1 MKRQIR
7 RGCFETNSSSQHSL
21 VIMKR
26 DDHYTSEEI
35 SKEFYLSKH
44 GVWDVWDDSL
54 DFGRSPFRTL
64 GTFKTKWLYAC
75 ASLVEEYNDDV
86 YKELEALAFKYVTGL
101 KKIEL
106 PMTTVSIFNKDFEAN
121 KNDEFAQK
129 HGKTEEELNE
139 YLEQKEKNW
148 GIETIEYWE
157 DKHGNFCFSIPYT
170 GQTDEPF
177 LQRFLEHE
185 KLSLEEYLTN
195 RKYVII
201 QDGDEYCYWQDM
213 KEAGLVNSDAI
224 DHEFPDYEGE

>member
-7 RGCFETNSSSQHSL
+7 RGCFESNSSSQHSL
-21 VIMKR
+21 VVMKKN
-26 DDHYTSEEI
+26 DHYTVQEI
-35 SKEFYLSKH
+35 LKGLYIQKD
-44 GVWDVWDDSL
+44 GVWDVCEL
-54 DFGRSPFRTL
+54 DFGRAPFRAL
-64 GTFKTKWLYAC
+64 GTFKMKWLYAC
-75 ASLVEEYNDDV
+75 ASLVEEYNDDA
-86 YKELEALAFKYVTGL
+86 YKELEALAFKYVPGL
-101 KKIEL
+101 KRIEL
-106 PMTTVSIFNKDFEAN
+106 PMTTTCIINKDLEEN
-121 KNDEFAQK
+121 KDYEY
-129 HGKTEEELNE
+129 GKTEEELNK

-157 DKHGNFCFSIPYT
+157 DRHGNFCFSIPYT

-213 KEAGLVNSDAI
+213 KNAGLVNSDAI
-224 DHEFPDYEGE
+224 DHEYPDY

>member
-7 RGCFETNSSSQHSL
+7 RGVFESNSSSQHSL
-21 VIMKR
+21 VVMKN
-26 DDHYTSEEI
+26 DDHYTAQEI
-35 SKEFYLSKH
+35 LKGLYIQKD
-44 GVWDVWDDSL
+44 GVWDVCGL
-54 DFGRSPFRTL
+54 DFGREPFRAL
-64 GTFKTKWLYAC
+64 GTFKMKWLYAC
-75 ASLVEEYNDDV
+75 ASLVEEYNDDA
-86 YKELEALAFKYVTGL
+86 YKELEALAFKYVPGL
-101 KKIEL
+101 KRIEL
-106 PMTTVSIFNKDFEAN
+106 PMTTTCIINKDLEEN
-121 KNDEFAQK
+121 KDYEY
-129 HGKTEEELNE
+129 GKTEKELNK

-157 DKHGNFCFSIPYT
+157 DRHGNFCFSIPYT

-213 KEAGLVNSDAI
+213 KNAGLVNSDAI
-224 DHEFPDYEGE
+224 DHEYPDY

>member
-7 RGCFETNSSSQHSL
+7 RGCFESNSSSQHSL
-21 VIMKR
+21 VVMKN
-26 DDHYTSEEI
+26 DDHYTVQEI
-35 SKEFYLSKH
+35 LKGLYIQKD
-44 GVWDVWDDSL
+44 GVWDVCEL
-54 DFGRSPFRTL
+54 DFGRAPFRAL
-64 GTFKTKWLYAC
+64 GTFKMKWLYAC
-75 ASLVEEYNDDV
+75 ASLVEEYNDDA
-86 YKELEALAFKYVTGL
+86 YKELEALAFKYVPGL
-101 KKIEL
+101 KRIEL
-106 PMTTVSIFNKDFEAN
+106 PMTTTCIINKDLEEN
-121 KNDEFAQK
+121 KDYEY
-129 HGKTEEELNE
+129 GKTEEELNK

-157 DKHGNFCFSIPYT
+157 DRHGNFCFSIPYT

-213 KEAGLVNSDAI
+213 KNAGLVNSDAI
-224 DHEFPDYEGE
+224 DHEYPDY

>member
-7 RGCFETNSSSQHSL
+7 RGVFESNSSSQHSL
-21 VIMKR
+21 VVMKN
-26 DDHYTSEEI
+26 DDHYTVQEI
-35 SKEFYLSKH
+35 LKGLYIQKD
-44 GVWDVWDDSL
+44 GVWDVCEL
-54 DFGRSPFRTL
+54 DFGRAPFRAL
-64 GTFKTKWLYAC
+64 GTFKMKWLYAC
-75 ASLVEEYNDDV
+75 ASLVEEYNDDA
-86 YKELEALAFKYVTGL
+86 YKELEALAFKYVPGL
-101 KKIEL
+101 KRIEL
-106 PMTTVSIFNKDFEAN
+106 PMTTTCIINKDLEEN
-121 KNDEFAQK
+121 KDYEY
-129 HGKTEEELNE
+129 GKTEEELNK

-157 DKHGNFCFSIPYT
+157 DRHGNFCFSIPYT

-213 KEAGLVNSDAI
+213 KNAGLVNSDAV
-224 DHEFPDYEGE
+224 DHEYPDY

>member
-7 RGCFETNSSSQHSL
+7 RGVFESNSSSQHSL
-21 VIMKR
+21 VVMKN
-26 DDHYTSEEI
+26 DDHYTVQEI
-35 SKEFYLSKH
+35 LKGLYIQKD
-44 GVWDVWDDSL
+44 GVWDVCEL
-54 DFGRSPFRTL
+54 DFGRAPFRAL
-64 GTFKTKWLYAC
+64 GTFKMKWLYAC
-75 ASLVEEYNDDV
+75 ASLVEEYNDDA
-86 YKELEALAFKYVTGL
+86 YKELEALAFKYVPGL
-101 KKIEL
+101 KRIEL
-106 PMTTVSIFNKDFEAN
+106 PMTTTCIINKDLEEN
-121 KNDEFAQK
+121 KDYEY
-129 HGKTEEELNE
+129 GKTEKELNK

-157 DKHGNFCFSIPYT
+157 DRHGNFCFSIPYT

-213 KEAGLVNSDAI
+213 KNAGLVNSDAI
-224 DHEFPDYEGE
+224 DHEYPDY

>member
-7 RGCFETNSSSQHSL
+7 RGVFESNSSSQHSL
-21 VIMKR
+21 VVMKN
-26 DDHYTSEEI
+26 DDHYTAQEI
-35 SKEFYLSKH
+35 LKGLYIQKD
-44 GVWDVWDDSL
+44 GVWDVCGL
-54 DFGRSPFRTL
+54 DFGREPFRAL
-64 GTFKTKWLYAC
+64 GTFKMKWLYAC
-75 ASLVEEYNDDV
+75 ASLVEEYNDDA
-86 YKELEALAFKYVTGL
+86 YKELEALAFKYVPGL
-101 KKIEL
+101 KRIEL
-106 PMTTVSIFNKDFEAN
+106 PMTTTCIINKDLKEN
-121 KNDEFAQK
+121 KDYEY
-129 HGKTEEELNE
+129 GKTEEELNK

-157 DKHGNFCFSIPYT
+157 DRHGNFCFSIPYT

-213 KEAGLVNSDAI
+213 KNAGLVNSDAI
-224 DHEFPDYEGE
+224 DHEYPDY

>member
-7 RGCFETNSSSQHSL
+7 RGCFESNSSSQHSL
-21 VIMKR
+21 VVMKN

-44 GVWDVWDDSL
+44 GVWDVWDYSL
-54 DFGRSPFRTL
+54 DFGRSPFRSL

-75 ASLVEEYNDDV
+75 ASLVEEYNDDA
-86 YKELEALAFKYVTGL
+86 YKELEALAFKYVPGL
-101 KKIEL
+101 KK
-106 PMTTVSIFNKDFEAN
+106 
-121 KNDEFAQK
+121 
-129 HGKTEEELNE
+129 
-139 YLEQKEKNW
+139 
-148 GIETIEYWE
+148 
-157 DKHGNFCFSIPYT
+157 IPYT

-213 KEAGLVNSDAI
+213 KNAGLVNSDAI
-224 DHEFPDYEGE
+224 DHEYPDY

>member
-7 RGCFETNSSSQHSL
+7 RGVFESNSSSQHSL
-21 VIMKR
+21 VVMKN
-26 DDHYTSEEI
+26 DDHYTVQEI
-35 SKEFYLSKH
+35 LKGLYIQKD
-44 GVWDVWDDSL
+44 GVWDVCGL
-54 DFGRSPFRTL
+54 DFGREPFRAL
-64 GTFKTKWLYAC
+64 GTFKMKWLYAC
-75 ASLVEEYNDDV
+75 ASLVEEYNDDA
-86 YKELEALAFKYVTGL
+86 YKELEALAFKYVPGL
-101 KKIEL
+101 KRIEL
-106 PMTTVSIFNKDFEAN
+106 PMTTTCIINKDLEEN
-121 KNDEFAQK
+121 KDYEY
-129 HGKTEEELNE
+129 GKTEEELNK

-157 DKHGNFCFSIPYT
+157 DRHGNFCFSIPYT

-213 KEAGLVNSDAI
+213 KNAGLVNSDAI
-224 DHEFPDYEGE
+224 DHEYPDY

>member
-7 RGCFETNSSSQHSL
+7 RGVFESNSSSQHSL
-21 VIMKR
+21 VVMKN
-26 DDHYTSEEI
+26 DDHYTVQEI
-35 SKEFYLSKH
+35 LKGLYIQKD
-44 GVWDVWDDSL
+44 GVWDVCEL
-54 DFGRSPFRTL
+54 DFGRAPFRAL
-64 GTFKTKWLYAC
+64 GTFKMKWLYAC
-75 ASLVEEYNDDV
+75 ASLVEEYNDDA
-86 YKELEALAFKYVTGL
+86 YKELEALAFKYVPGL
-101 KKIEL
+101 KRIEL
-106 PMTTVSIFNKDFEAN
+106 PMTTTCIINKDLEEN
-121 KNDEFAQK
+121 KDYEY
-129 HGKTEEELNE
+129 GKTEEELNK

-157 DKHGNFCFSIPYT
+157 DRHGNFCFSIPYT

-213 KEAGLVNSDAI
+213 KNAGLVNSDAI
-224 DHEFPDYEGE
+224 DHEYPDY

>member
-7 RGCFETNSSSQHSL
+7 RGCFESNSSSQHSL
-21 VIMKR
+21 VVMKN
-26 DDHYTSEEI
+26 DDHYTAQEI
-35 SKEFYLSKH
+35 LKGLYIQKD
-44 GVWDVWDDSL
+44 GVWDVCGL
-54 DFGRSPFRTL
+54 DFGREPFRAL
-64 GTFKTKWLYAC
+64 GTFKMKWLYAC
-75 ASLVEEYNDDV
+75 ASLVEEYNDDA
-86 YKELEALAFKYVTGL
+86 YKELEALAFKYVPGL
-101 KKIEL
+101 KRIEL
-106 PMTTVSIFNKDFEAN
+106 PMTTTCIINKDLEEN
-121 KNDEFAQK
+121 KDYEY
-129 HGKTEEELNE
+129 GKTEEELNK

-170 GQTDEPF
+170 GRTDEPF

-213 KEAGLVNSDAI
+213 KNAGLVNSDAI
-224 DHEFPDYEGE
+224 DHEYPDY

>member
-7 RGCFETNSSSQHSL
+7 RGVFESNSSSQHSL
-21 VIMKR
+21 VVMKN
-26 DDHYTSEEI
+26 DDHYTVQEI
-35 SKEFYLSKH
+35 LKGLYIQKD
-44 GVWDVWDDSL
+44 GVWDVCEL
-54 DFGRSPFRTL
+54 DFGRAPFRVL
-64 GTFKTKWLYAC
+64 GTFKMKWLYAC
-75 ASLVEEYNDDV
+75 ASLVEEYNDDA
-86 YKELEALAFKYVTGL
+86 YKELEALAFKYVPGL
-101 KKIEL
+101 KRIEL
-106 PMTTVSIFNKDFEAN
+106 PMTTTCIINKDLEEN
-121 KNDEFAQK
+121 KDYEY
-129 HGKTEEELNE
+129 GKTEEELNK

-157 DKHGNFCFSIPYT
+157 DRHGNFCFSIPYT

-213 KEAGLVNSDAI
+213 KNAGLVNSDAI
-224 DHEFPDYEGE
+224 DHEYPDY

>member
-7 RGCFETNSSSQHSL
+7 RGVFESNSSSQHSL
-21 VIMKR
+21 VVMKN
-26 DDHYTSEEI
+26 DDHYTTQEI
-35 SKEFYLSKH
+35 LKGLYIQKD
-44 GVWDVWDDSL
+44 GVWDVCGL
-54 DFGRSPFRTL
+54 DFGREPFRAL
-64 GTFKTKWLYAC
+64 GTFKMKWLYAC
-75 ASLVEEYNDDV
+75 ASLVEEYNDDA
-86 YKELEALAFKYVTGL
+86 YKELEALAFKYVPGL
-101 KKIEL
+101 KRIQL
-106 PMTTVSIFNKDFEAN
+106 PMTTTCIINKDLEEN
-121 KNDEFAQK
+121 KDYEY
-129 HGKTEEELNE
+129 GKTEEELNK

-157 DKHGNFCFSIPYT
+157 DRHGNFCFSIPYT

-213 KEAGLVNSDAI
+213 KNAGLVNSDAI
-224 DHEFPDYEGE
+224 DHEYPDY

>member
-7 RGCFETNSSSQHSL
+7 RGVFESNSSSQHSL
-21 VIMKR
+21 VVMKN
-26 DDHYTSEEI
+26 DDHYTAQEI
-35 SKEFYLSKH
+35 LKGLYIQKD
-44 GVWDVWDDSL
+44 GVWDVCGL
-54 DFGRSPFRTL
+54 DFGREPFRAL
-64 GTFKTKWLYAC
+64 GTFKMKWLYAC
-75 ASLVEEYNDDV
+75 ASLVEEYNDDA
-86 YKELEALAFKYVTGL
+86 YKELEALAFKYVPGL
-101 KKIEL
+101 KRIEL
-106 PMTTVSIFNKDFEAN
+106 PMTTTCIINKDLEEN
-121 KNDEFAQK
+121 KDYEY
-129 HGKTEEELNE
+129 GKTEEELNK

-157 DKHGNFCFSIPYT
+157 DRHGNFCFSIPYT

-213 KEAGLVNSDAI
+213 KNAGLVNSDAI
-224 DHEFPDYEGE
+224 DHEYPDY

>member
-7 RGCFETNSSSQHSL
+7 RGIFESNSSSQHSL
-21 VIMKR
+21 VVMKN
-26 DDHYTSEEI
+26 DDHYTVQEI
-35 SKEFYLSKH
+35 LKGLYIQKD
-44 GVWDVWDDSL
+44 GVWDVCEL
-54 DFGRSPFRTL
+54 DFGRAPFRAL
-64 GTFKTKWLYAC
+64 GTFKMKWLYAC
-75 ASLVEEYNDDV
+75 ASLVEEYNDDA
-86 YKELEALAFKYVTGL
+86 YKELEALAFKYVPGL
-101 KKIEL
+101 KRIEL
-106 PMTTVSIFNKDFEAN
+106 PMTTTCIINKDLEEN
-121 KNDEFAQK
+121 KDYEY
-129 HGKTEEELNE
+129 GKTEEELNK

-157 DKHGNFCFSIPYT
+157 DRHGNFCFSIPYT

-213 KEAGLVNSDAI
+213 KNAGLVNSDAI
-224 DHEFPDYEGE
+224 DHEYPDY

>member
-7 RGCFETNSSSQHSL
+7 RGVFESNSSSQHSL
-21 VIMKR
+21 VVMKN
-26 DDHYTSEEI
+26 DDHYTAQEI
-35 SKEFYLSKH
+35 LKGLYIQKD
-44 GVWDVWDDSL
+44 GVWDVCGL
-54 DFGRSPFRTL
+54 DFGRELFRAL
-64 GTFKTKWLYAC
+64 GTFKMKWLYAC
-75 ASLVEEYNDDV
+75 ASLVEEYNDDA
-86 YKELEALAFKYVTGL
+86 YKELEALAFKYVPGL
-101 KKIEL
+101 KRIEL
-106 PMTTVSIFNKDFEAN
+106 PMTTTCIINKDLEEN
-121 KNDEFAQK
+121 KDYEY
-129 HGKTEEELNE
+129 GKTEEELNK

-157 DKHGNFCFSIPYT
+157 DRHGNFCFSIPYT

-213 KEAGLVNSDAI
+213 KNAGLVNSDAI
-224 DHEFPDYEGE
+224 DHEYPDY

>member
-7 RGCFETNSSSQHSL
+7 RGVFESNSSSQHSL
-21 VIMKR
+21 VVMKN
-26 DDHYTSEEI
+26 DDHYTAQEI
-35 SKEFYLSKH
+35 LKGLYIQKD
-44 GVWDVWDDSL
+44 GVWDVCGL
-54 DFGRSPFRTL
+54 DFGREPLRAL
-64 GTFKTKWLYAC
+64 GTFKMKWLYAC
-75 ASLVEEYNDDV
+75 ASLVEEYNDDA
-86 YKELEALAFKYVTGL
+86 YKELEALAFKYVPGL
-101 KKIEL
+101 KRIEL
-106 PMTTVSIFNKDFEAN
+106 PMTTTCIINKDLEEN
-121 KNDEFAQK
+121 KDYEY
-129 HGKTEEELNE
+129 GKTEEELNK

-157 DKHGNFCFSIPYT
+157 DRHGNFCFSIPYT

-213 KEAGLVNSDAI
+213 KNAGLVNSDAI
-224 DHEFPDYEGE
+224 DHEYPDY